1 MLMTERIKTIE
12 RVTKETQIK
21 LELNLDGRGQYE
33 IETGDGFFDHMLS
46 HLARHGLFNLTLKA
60 KGDLHVDAH
69 HTVEDVA
76 ICLGQAIDQ
85 ALGDKKGI
93 VRFGSSLVP
102 MEDSLAQVAIDIC
115 GRPCCIYNV
124 NYTADK
130 IGGFDVELVSE
141 FMRSF
146 ANNARMNLHI
156 NVPYGT
162 NNHHIAEAIFKALGR
177 SLAMAVAR
185 DQRCPDIPSTKGI
198 L

>member
-1 MLMTERIKTIE
+1 MTDRTKTIE
-12 RVTKETQIK
+12 RITKETQIK
-21 LELNLDGRGQYE
+21 LELNLDGSGRYE
-33 IETGDGFFDHMLS
+33 IATGSGFFDHMLS
-46 HLARHGLFNLTLKA
+46 HLARHGLFNLTLNA
-60 KGDLHVDAH
+60 QGDLHVDAH

-76 ICLGQAIDQ
+76 ICLGQALDQ

-93 VRFGSSLVP
+93 VRFGSAVVP

-115 GRPCCIYNV
+115 GRPSCIYNV
-124 NYTADK
+124 RYTADK
-130 IGGFDVELVSE
+130 IGDFDVELVSE

-156 NVPYGT
+156 NVPYGS

-177 SLAMAVAR
+177 SLAVAVAR
-185 DQRCPDIPSTKGI
+185 DARCPDIPSTKGI